1 MVRERKKRGVKERKP
16 VDAINHAERKQSI
29 GGGGDCCS

>member
-1 MVRERKKRGVKERKP
+1 MVREGKKGGVKERKP